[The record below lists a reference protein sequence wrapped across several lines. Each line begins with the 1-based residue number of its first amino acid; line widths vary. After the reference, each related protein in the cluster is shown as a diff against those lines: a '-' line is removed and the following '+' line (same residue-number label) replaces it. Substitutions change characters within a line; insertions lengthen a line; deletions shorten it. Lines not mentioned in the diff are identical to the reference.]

1 MYSRRNRLIA
11 ISVLIILSL
20 AVSFIDVRF
29 SIFFQV
35 VSSVLAITL
44 LLHSLKSEQ
53 KRALVHNQTFL
64 PYSQSF
70 SALIEQMPVPLLNR

>member
-11 ISVLIILSL
+11 ISALIILSL

-44 LLHSLKSEQ
+44 LLTLTE
-53 KRALVHNQTFL
+53 KRAEE
-64 PYSQSF
+64 S
-70 SALIEQMPVPLLNR
+70 